1 MSEIIHRCN
10 KYAFLAQKSVYNQS
24 TDVWSSK
31 VFLSE
36 KILG

>member
-1 MSEIIHRCN
+1 MQQVL
-10 KYAFLAQKSVYNQS
+10 KYVFIAQKSVYNQS

-36 KILG
+36 KILR